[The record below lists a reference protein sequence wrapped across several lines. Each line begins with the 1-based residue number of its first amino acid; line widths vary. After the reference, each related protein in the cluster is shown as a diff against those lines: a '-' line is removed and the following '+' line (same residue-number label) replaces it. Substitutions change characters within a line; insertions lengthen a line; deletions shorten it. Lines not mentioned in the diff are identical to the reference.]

1 MFYSFVFIFAA
12 HSVFF
17 CISLLIAIKIVCI
30 GIKQKLSL
38 SNLIK
43 AKVLL
48 ANKTQ
53 SEDTSLI
60 AKARQGD
67 KAAFGQLVQKY
78 EKLVATT
85 VASMLGRGED
95 AEDVGQQVFIRF
107 YDAMHDFRGEAQL
120 STYLTRIA
128 INLSLNEI
136 KRRKRKNSLFFSR
149 RSPEQEKEFDIVDQ
163 QNHQADYDTKE
174 AVNKALQRLDPK
186 FRAVVVLR
194 MMQGYTSE
202 ETAKILKLPLGTVL
216 SRLSRAQD
224 KLKKILTHLL
234 H

>member
-1 MFYSFVFIFAA
+1 MR
-12 HSVFF
+12 
-17 CISLLIAIKIVCI
+17 
-30 GIKQKLSL
+30 
-38 SNLIK
+38 
-43 AKVLL
+43 

-53 SEDTSLI
+53 SEDTTLI

-67 KAAFGQLVQKY
+67 KAAFGQVVQKY
-78 EKLVATT
+78 ERLVATT
-85 VASMLGRGED
+85 VVSMLGRGQD

-107 YDAMHDFRGEAQL
+107 YDAMHDYRGEAQL

-136 KRRKRKNSLFFSR
+136 KRRKRMNSLFFR
-149 RSPEQEKEFDIVDQ
+149 RRDEEKDKEFDIVDQ

-174 AVNKALQRLDPK
+174 AVNKALQHLDTK
-186 FRAVVVLR
+186 FRTVVVLR

-224 KLKKILTHLL
+224 KLKEILTHLL
-234 H
+234 D